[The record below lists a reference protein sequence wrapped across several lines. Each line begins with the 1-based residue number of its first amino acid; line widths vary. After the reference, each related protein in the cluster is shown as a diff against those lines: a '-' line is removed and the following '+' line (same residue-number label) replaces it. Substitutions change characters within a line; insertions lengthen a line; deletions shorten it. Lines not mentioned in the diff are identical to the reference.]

1 MIIKQHCKAPTEH
14 IKGRCVSLCVYVSSH
29 YQVTVLSHSWTIIPS
44 LRVLLTVKIT
54 LLRRPWVL
62 CWVTPAAVL
71 AHTLHT
77 LRSKMMSAI
86 HNNKRVSACVTCV
99 VCNVYSYQS
108 RSSIGTRGETHIAS
122 TKQWSLSGTRL
133 NSELSSGGSTLMW
146 VWCCRVE
153 MEYEKDRRFMWS
165 QNNLSKAFYTLNLA
179 HICINAGKPAKI
191 PEQTNKKNK

>member
-1 MIIKQHCKAPTEH
+1 MIVKQHCKAPTEH

-77 LRSKMMSAI
+77 LRSKMMAI
-86 HNNKRVSACVTCV
+86 HNNKRMSACVTCV

-108 RSSIGTRGETHIAS
+108 RNSIGTRGETHIAS
-122 TKQWSLSGTRL
+122 TNSGRCQEQDWIQ
-133 NSELSSGGSTLMW
+133 SFHVEGAH
-146 VWCCRVE
+146 WCGCG
-153 MEYEKDRRFMWS
+153 
-165 QNNLSKAFYTLNLA
+165 A
-179 HICINAGKPAKI
+179 AGLKWNMKKIEGLCEVKTIFLKPSI
-191 PEQTNKKNK
+191 H